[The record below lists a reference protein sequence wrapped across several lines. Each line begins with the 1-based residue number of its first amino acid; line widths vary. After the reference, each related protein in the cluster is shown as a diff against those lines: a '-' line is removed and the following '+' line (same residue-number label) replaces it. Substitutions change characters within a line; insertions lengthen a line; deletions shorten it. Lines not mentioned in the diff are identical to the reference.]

1 MVSIESLLNIIPAV
15 GVIIALVY
23 YSMTLRYTTKARQRE
38 LIFLRSQGYSIEYS
52 KAYADVY
59 NMVDWVDAEDWQR
72 KYGIKTNPEAFAK
85 QLYIRQVFNM
95 AGLLLQEKEADPDL
109 IFKLYTPNSI
119 IPTWEQ
125 FEPLVQNTRESHG
138 FPDHWEPFE
147 FLYNEAKKRY
157 PEISRKRIEERRLI

>member
-1 MVSIESLLNIIPAV
+1 MASMESLLNIIPAL

-38 LIFLRSQGYSIEYS
+38 LIFIRSQGYSIEYS
-52 KAYADVY
+52 KAYADVM
-59 NMVDWVDAEDWQR
+59 NMKDWADAGDWQR
-72 KYGIKTNPEAFAK
+72 KYGLQTNPEAWAK

-109 IFKLYTPNSI
+109 IFKLYTPNAI
-119 IPTWEQ
+119 IPIWEQ
-125 FEPLVQNTRESHG
+125 FEPIVQSTRESHG
-138 FPDHWEPFE
+138 FPDHFKPFE

-157 PEISRKRIEERRLI
+157 PEISGQRIEDRRLT